1 VPRIL
6 STLETTP
13 RRVRGTRLNLG
24 LLTYDNMRS
33 CPRFQSIGCQ
43 GHQLRVWSGNN
54 ARNVCCAIVKAGR
67 AYSDRPRALFIFDY
81 STVCWSVHCPCN
93 RGRGNTLPVKII
105 VDNRGT
111 YFMLRLGRASALTA
125 TRRVQSSFPGLSA
138 SKVVDRRARKK
149 TAKQIIC
156 AI

>member
-1 VPRIL
+1 VPYSFSITVRYVGL
-6 STLETTP
+6 SLVHAAGEGETHF
-13 RRVRGTRLNLG
+13 
-24 LLTYDNMRS
+24 
-33 CPRFQSIGCQ
+33 RF
-43 GHQLRVWSGNN
+43 
-54 ARNVCCAIVKAGR
+54 
-67 AYSDRPRALFIFDY
+67 
-81 STVCWSVHCPCN
+81 
-93 RGRGNTLPVKII
+93 KII